1 MSTGRGLLQIF
12 IIRLW
17 CFMGG
22 GRCSWALAF
31 FVGWMPDGIMCGGVP
46 ALSRLYCLRWGPRL
60 FIVSNIRLLSIGTVC
75 PSSSCLPG
83 IWPACGVYQ
92 IHSPICEAGHACVY
106 HINNPSYCK
115 CRHFF
120 RDMQEILQ
128 GFGLHILISTSTNAS
143 MLMSLV
149 SSGQCGVDMSNSHLC
164 GSWVECHACRFFV
177 DGWY

>member
-1 MSTGRGLLQIF
+1 MS
-12 IIRLW
+12 
-17 CFMGG
+17 
-22 GRCSWALAF
+22 
-31 FVGWMPDGIMCGGVP
+31 GWMPDGMMRAGVCQ
-46 ALSRLYCLRWGPRL
+46 LYLAFIVCDGGPRL
-60 FIVSNIRLLSIGTVC
+60 FIVTNIRLLSIGTVC
-75 PSSSCLPG
+75 PSSSYLPG

-106 HINNPSYCK
+106 HINNPSCCK

-120 RDMQEILQ
+120 RDMQGILQ
-128 GFGLHILISTSTNAS
+128 GFGLHILISTLTNAS

-149 SSGQCGVDMSNSHLC
+149 SSGQCGVDMANSPLF